1 MRIIWAR
8 KTKPDYLLCV
18 VFSVKVKWRLKKKQ
32 FDSKEL
38 RTQNFKKTLILLWW
52 KYVNASTI
60 HHDRCLLVFKSC
72 SVVHILIPNQLLTWL
87 TFVCTCMM
95 SSSQLPQSAASL
107 VSGLS
112 LVDRILLCLLARHQV
127 AEIAVTLPSF
137 LSLSISLF
145 SFSLSVCLQSHQV
158 NLQDWESF
166 PGFLCTQTL
175 AGERRHLQDGLE
187 FIEMDLLC
195 CLLQL
200 TSLAYTSKSFFLL
213 YSFFLSFSPSLP
225 SIRSPGWSCVYSW
238 AGSWQH
244 GDKCWGWEDEKQ
256 WRERG
261 RKGD

>member
-52 KYVNASTI
+52 KYVNASKI

-95 SSSQLPQSAASL
+95 SSSQPPQSAASL

-137 LSLSISLF
+137 LPSSLF
-145 SFSLSVCLQSHQV
+145 LFLCFLFLFLSVCSHIRWIYRIERVFQV
-158 NLQDWESF
+158 
-166 PGFLCTQTL
+166 
-175 AGERRHLQDGLE
+175 
-187 FIEMDLLC
+187 
-195 CLLQL
+195 
-200 TSLAYTSKSFFLL
+200 FFVLR
-213 YSFFLSFSPSLP
+213 P
-225 SIRSPGWSCVYSW
+225 
-238 AGSWQH
+238 WQE
-244 GDKCWGWEDEKQ
+244 KEDIY
-256 WRERG
+256 RT
-261 RKGD
+261 D